1 MLKGLEGEILE
12 MVLLAVVLCC
22 ILIGSNRGLI
32 VGLYSMIKNIIIIAA
47 AIGAAPV
54 VAKRLP
60 ETLVAREGIGYAIC
74 FVVSI
79 IVFNIVGR
87 LIKVA
92 NDIPMVSGLNR
103 LGGALFGLIT
113 GFFVVWSLLTLL
125 GAFQEYE
132 WCSGVVASARKNS
145 VVMWFQGC
153 NPLPA
158 ILQMFEFP
166 VI

>member
-12 MVLLAVVLCC
+12 MVLLAVLLCC

-32 VGLYSMIKNIIIIAA
+32 VGLYSMIKNIVIIAA

-60 ETLVAREGIGYAIC
+60 DTFVAREGIGFAIC

-79 IVFNIVGR
+79 ILFNIIGK
-87 LIKVA
+87 LIKVT

-113 GFFVVWSLLTLL
+113 GFFVVWSLLALL
-125 GAFQEYE
+125 GLFQEYD
-132 WCSGVVASARKNS
+132 WCSGIVASSRKNN

-158 ILQMFEFP
+158 ILEMLGFP

>member
-12 MVLLAVVLCC
+12 MVLLAIVLCC
-22 ILIGSNRGLI
+22 ILIGSNRGLV
-32 VGLYSMIKNIIIIAA
+32 VGLYGMIKNIIIIAA
-47 AIGAAPV
+47 AIGAASV

-60 ETLVAREGIGYAIC
+60 ETLVAREGIAYAIC
-74 FVVSI
+74 FAVSI

-125 GAFQEYE
+125 GVFQEYD
-132 WCSGVVASARKNS
+132 WCSSIVSSARKNN

-158 ILQMFEFP
+158 ILKMFDFP